1 MYVID
6 LKTGGTIP
14 FSRFES
20 DETARAYAKYQK
32 VSILDENGIIE
43 GGISE
48 KESEA
53 LINILKT
60 IETPVET
67 ETKEKTLPKK
77 QAKTKTK

>member
-14 FSRFES
+14 FSRFKS

-60 IETPVET
+60 IEVPVET

>member
-14 FSRFES
+14 FSHFKS
-20 DETARAYAKYQK
+20 DEIARAYAKYQK
-32 VSILDENGIIE
+32 VSILDENGVIE

-48 KESEA
+48 KEAEA

-60 IETPVET
+60 IEVPVET